1 MLEGLQVQEA
11 ETYKEWL
18 AETEQDA
25 SQAPRF
31 KPLPMR
37 AISHLAGQLLAFGIE
52 AALCKTIT
60 VRSFEIRLLVPLS
73 QLCAHVGRRL
83 VGSSCIARVR
93 RSLVEGDGLS
103 DCGRSV

>member
-1 MLEGLQVQEA
+1 MVSFSTYPALQYNFCVEMLEGLQVQEA

-18 AETEQDA
+18 AVSEQDV

-60 VRSFEIRLLVPLS
+60 VRTLHLF
-73 QLCAHVGRRL
+73 HVFLRWLTDHAGRRL
-83 VGSSCIARVR
+83 LGSAR
-93 RSLVEGDGLS
+93 LA
-103 DCGRSV
+103 

>member
-18 AETEQDA
+18 VANDEDA
-25 SQAPRF
+25 SQVPRY

-60 VRSFEIRLLVPLS
+60 VRI
-73 QLCAHVGRRL
+73 
-83 VGSSCIARVR
+83 
-93 RSLVEGDGLS
+93 
-103 DCGRSV
+103 